1 MKVKHIV
8 LLILI
13 LLVVIVLVQNTD
25 VVTFNILIWKVSM
38 SRSIFLAVNVL
49 IGIAIGM
56 SLKIKSGSNQEERR
70 KSN

>member
-13 LLVVIVLVQNTD
+13 LLVVIVLGQNTD
-25 VVTFNILIWKVSM
+25 IINFNILIWKVSM
-38 SRSIFLAVNVL
+38 SRSILLAVNVL
-49 IGIAIGM
+49 IGIAIGV
-56 SLKIKSGSNQEERR
+56 SLKVRYRSNPEEKK

>member
-1 MKVKHIV
+1 MKAKHFV
-8 LLILI
+8 LLILT

-25 VVTFNILIWKVSM
+25 VVNFNILIWRVSM
-38 SRSIFLAVNVL
+38 SISIFMAVNVL

-56 SLKIKSGSNQEERR
+56 SLKFISRSKQNEKR